1 MAERDPALRRFERDM
16 IAAWGVT
23 SVAALVLGRGRVEP
37 VLGVL
42 TGGLLS
48 VVSYRGLKGGV
59 DALLDPGPRR
69 LRRVAW
75 HVVKY
80 AGRFALLAV
89 AAYVML
95 TRFRAHPVGV
105 LAGVSA
111 PFLAA
116 VVALARFWRQRARPR

>member
-1 MAERDPALRRFERDM
+1 MTERDPALRRFERDM
-16 IAAWGVT
+16 LTAWGAMGL
-23 SVAALVLGRGRVEP
+23 AALAFGGGRTEGA
-37 VLGVL
+37 LGVL

-59 DALLDPGPRR
+59 DALLDRGPGRGRR
-69 LRRVAW
+69 LAW
-75 HVVKY
+75 HAVKFI
-80 AGRFALLAV
+80 GRFALLAV

-116 VVALARFWRQRARPR
+116 IAALFRLWRQRARLR